1 MFNLEFNLE
10 FIVNNLK
17 RYVYNTTIYTL
28 YGLYN
33 VLNIGRLSLNIGLFV
48 LYKKFSGRYND
59 YLLNN
64 IIYNINNCG
73 YITIKF
79 TQWITSRLLL
89 IKNTPENIRV
99 LKKMEDIYENC
110 STHTLNETN
119 MLYEMDFSKDINDD
133 YKILSL
139 LGSGSIGQVYKA
151 RDLRTDELV
160 AIKVK
165 HYGIE
170 YKYLVSYYLI
180 KYVLFLFWLF
190 PHLNYRL
197 FPMDL
202 SGFINQLN
210 CQLDFTK
217 EAENG
222 KRMHNNF
229 ENNPLVV
236 IPKVVKHSENIII
249 MEYVEGEQLNNIN
262 LSDFKMR
269 QIALYF
275 TLLIYEMAFIHRFLH
290 GDLHKGNWKVQYDEK
305 TNDFKIVYYDF
316 GYIWELNNIDK
327 TKLFLESIR
336 YNLSENISKI
346 IFENSIKLSNTD
358 SSIESI
364 NNIILKYVDPTTP
377 LTTQLF
383 MDLAFKLASK
393 YKIIYNT
400 DLINVMVMLVQI
412 EELCVKNKIS
422 QQIPMHYTN
431 SLEFQRDLNNEYIIL
446 CNMYKYHGEL
456 KEYFD
461 FLNNKHSIKRDVLN
475 SISYLDGL

>member
-1 MFNLEFNLE
+1 MFNLEFIGNT
-10 FIVNNLK
+10 LK
-17 RYVYNTTIYTL
+17 RYAYNTTMYTL
-28 YGLYN
+28 YGMYN
-33 VLNIGRLSLNIGLFV
+33 VLNIGRLSLNIGFFI
-48 LYKKFSGRYND
+48 LYKKLFDRYND

-89 IKNTPENIRV
+89 MKNTQENIRV
-99 LKKMEDIYENC
+99 LKKLEDIYENC

-133 YKILSL
+133 YKILDL

-170 YKYLVSYYLI
+170 YKYLASYYLI

-190 PHLNYRL
+190 PYLNYRL
-197 FPMDL
+197 FPVDL
-202 SGFINQLN
+202 SGFINQIN
-210 CQLDFTK
+210 CQLDFVK

-222 KRMHNNF
+222 KIMYKNF

-236 IPKVVKHSENIII
+236 IPKVIKHSDNIII

-269 QIALYF
+269 KIALYF

-305 TNDFKIVYYDF
+305 KNDFKIVYYDF
-316 GYIWELNNIDK
+316 GYIWELNNVDN
-327 TKLFLESIR
+327 TKLFIESIR
-336 YNLSENISKI
+336 YNVTENISKV
-346 IFENSIKLSNTD
+346 FYDNSIKLTEVD
-358 SSIESI
+358 TSIELI
-364 NNIILKYVDPTTP
+364 NNEIIKYVDLTTP
-377 LTTQLF
+377 LTTEFF
-383 MDLAFKLASK
+383 MELASNLSLK

-412 EELCVKNKIS
+412 EELCVKNKIA
-422 QQIPMHYTN
+422 QQVPMHYAN

-446 CNMYKYHGEL
+446 CNMYKYHDEL
-456 KEYFD
+456 KEYFEY
-461 FLNNKHSIKRDVLN
+461 LNNKHTIKEDILD
-475 SISYLDGL
+475 SISYLDEL